1 MECIYCHKIF
11 SGKPTLVKHQRS
23 TKKCLEIQQTLGVE
37 IKKLSYSC
45 KICNKEITSNN
56 GLSYHENKCKKKSVD
71 LQQTVIQLKK
81 EVDELKSNQN
91 LILNN
96 TTNNTTNN
104 TLNNTLNNTTNNTNI
119 SIINYM
125 TEERVLQIFKDHFQ
139 VKDLPQKEL
148 GKFTI
153 KHILSGEDKPVYKC
167 TDLSRKCCVYID
179 QSGNE
184 IVDKK

>member
-71 LQQTVIQLKK
+71 LQQTVLTVSNYLPLITRLNSLLIS
-81 EVDELKSNQN
+81 ETKSFFNN
-91 LILNN
+91 LISLFDSFTSSYINSALSLN
-96 TTNNTTNN
+96 
-104 TLNNTLNNTTNNTNI
+104 
-119 SIINYM
+119 
-125 TEERVLQIFKDHFQ
+125 
-139 VKDLPQKEL
+139 
-148 GKFTI
+148 
-153 KHILSGEDKPVYKC
+153 C
-167 TDLSRKCCVYID
+167 
-179 QSGNE
+179 GN
-184 IVDKK
+184 V